1 MTKRHER
8 RELIVNYPHNPF
20 LNQSPSSPS
29 LRAAK
34 PSPVNLGTS
43 FAHYLLNPSVSCR
56 VVGRDRM
63 MCQSISKILLVED
76 HEVSRD
82 MLTRRL
88 HRRGYSVTC
97 AIDGPSAVAMAASE
111 LPDVILMDVG
121 LGEMDGW
128 EATQLIKANP
138 CTAWIPIIVLTG
150 HSLESDRLKSL
161 EVGCADFDTKPVDIE
176 RLLGKIKN
184 AERRSTTTPSVLP
197 AAPQRRRVPRQRI
210 LKQGTISF
218 GAGGGVSC
226 VVRDHSETG
235 ANLEVVSSAG
245 IPRMCVLKI
254 EGQSAMRD
262 CVVVWTRQTRIGVQF
277 I

>member
-1 MTKRHER
+1 
-8 RELIVNYPHNPF
+8 
-20 LNQSPSSPS
+20 
-29 LRAAK
+29 
-34 PSPVNLGTS
+34 
-43 FAHYLLNPSVSCR
+43 
-56 VVGRDRM
+56 M
-63 MCQSISKILLVED
+63 MGEIISKILLVED

-88 HRRGYSVTC
+88 HRRGFSVNC
-97 AIDGPSAVAMAASE
+97 AVDGPSAVAMAASE

-138 CTAWIPIIVLTG
+138 TTAAIPIIVLTAR
-150 HSLESDRLKSL
+150 SLESDRLKSF

-184 AERRSTTTPSVLP
+184 AARRSTTTSSVP
-197 AAPQRRRVPRQRI
+197 AATQRRRAGRQRI
-210 LKQGTISF
+210 LKPGSISF
-218 GAGGGVSC
+218 GAGGGISC
-226 VVRDHSETG
+226 VVRDYSERG
-235 ANLEVVSSAG
+235 ANLEVTSSAG
-245 IPRMCVLKI
+245 IPRMLVLKI

-277 I
+277 V